1 LSDFKG
7 YSICKFLAIVL
18 SILIAGQIHF
28 AFSSQ
33 EETPQARFKAAAAE
47 YANGNYGSA
56 RTILI
61 GLTQAVEE
69 NEQNSIFL
77 GHTYLLLGASEE
89 MLKEDEAASAHYLK
103 AKELLGEQEAV
114 IEGLSFSGLSLY
126 MGVFASQQARDEAA
140 ALNAQFE
147 EAKKKY
153 FAEDYEGARLDLEK
167 LMSTFAALEG
177 WEILKG
183 ETYLLLGATYEKLK
197 YKELAIKYYCKAK
210 EILGVG
216 KTIAGLE
223 LKKLKYYKEECRA
236 VAGRTGARK
245 GSFLG
250 KALGFILAVGIIGGV
265 VWYLFFSKNAPFKA
279 KGAYTSITV
288 KVDVTFKGKNSKTY
302 HTLDL
307 NGVQYLSEHV
317 EYSQPVDN
325 PCPGDCDANDECP
338 TANVSQSYSYTVD
351 TDGKSL
357 DVVQRY
363 IDWEFYS
370 FGLGCNCKILCASY
384 NFSIVSY
391 KWESGKKDPGSPIV
405 EGIEQ
410 LQLDLNEDC
419 VETSPTIHTCTTT
432 AHLTFSAPGAG
443 QQAQKVYSVQQ
454 STGRTVRN

>member
-1 LSDFKG
+1 LSEIKG

-28 AFSSQ
+28 AFSAQ
-33 EETPQARFKAAAAE
+33 EETPEAKFKAAVAE

-56 RTILI
+56 RTILT

-69 NEQNSIFL
+69 NEQNKIFL
-77 GHTYLLLGASEE
+77 GNTYLLLGASEE
-89 MLKEDEAASAHYLK
+89 MLKENEAASAHYLK
-103 AKELLGEQEAV
+103 AKELLAEREAV
-114 IEGLSFSGLSLY
+114 IEGLSFSSLDIY
-126 MGVFASQQARDEAA
+126 LGVFATQQSRDEAA

-147 EAKKKY
+147 EAKKKF
-153 FAEDYEGARLDLEK
+153 FAEDYEGALLDLEK
-167 LMSTFAALEG
+167 LISTFAALEG

-197 YKELAIKYYCKAK
+197 YKELAVKYYCKAK

-236 VAGRTGARK
+236 VAGRTGAKK

-250 KALGFILAVGIIGGV
+250 KALGFLLGVGILGGL
-265 VWYLFFSKNAPFKA
+265 VWYLFFSPNAPFKP

-288 KVDVTFKGKNSKTY
+288 KMDVTFKGRNSKGSRSLLMNGETK
-302 HTLDL
+302 LDEPFVYPQDDPYP
-307 NGVQYLSEHV
+307 GVSDCSGATKSE
-317 EYSQPVDN
+317 
-325 PCPGDCDANDECP
+325 
-338 TANVSQSYSYTVD
+338 SYSWTVE

-357 DVVQRY
+357 DIIQRY
-363 IDWEFYS
+363 INWDYYVCGGS
-370 FGLGCNCKILCASY
+370 CAKILCADW

-405 EGIEQ
+405 EGTSE
-410 LQLDLNEDC
+410 LDWDISDC
-419 VETSPTIHTCTTT
+419 TGGPYVHNCEIT
-432 AHLTFSAPGAG
+432 AHLTFKAPAAG
-443 QQAQKVYSVQQ
+443 QQVQKVYSVQQ